1 VAGVVGA
8 LVGLVMISRRLADN
22 VVPFTILLD
31 ILAVAI
37 ILTGLLHLFGG
48 FQTGEDA
55 SRQWSW
61 TSFLLGVFEVA
72 LGILLLITRAV
83 APTEFG
89 RPVYLA
95 FTIWALIGGLILIGE
110 ALRVRKAR
118 LSQADGVS

>member
-1 VAGVVGA
+1 
-8 LVGLVMISRRLADN
+8 MISRRLADN

-48 FQTGEDA
+48 FRTGEDA

-72 LGILLLITRAV
+72 LGILLLIARAV

-95 FTIWALIGGLILIGE
+95 FTIWP
-110 ALRVRKAR
+110 
-118 LSQADGVS
+118 